1 MMNITIVGMGY
12 VGMSLAVLLSRRHRV
27 TAVDILPDKIEKI
40 KRWESPLKDPEIE
53 QFFRE
58 AGSGRR
64 TLMLDTSTDTK
75 AACKNADIVIIAVP
89 TDFDPASGNFD
100 CSAIETVIQGILNV
114 RSSTPEAVPGLTNP
128 EAEAG
133 PEKPAETTPSGTEAL
148 PLIVIKS
155 TVPVGYTEKLK
166 AAYGLQRL
174 IFSPE
179 FLRESRALYDNLYPS
194 RIVVGCDNSTG
205 TAAGSSS
212 EPVSKSSS
220 GSSAA
225 TPGSGRKDAELFA
238 DLLSESARIPDVPV
252 LITGTREAEAL
263 KLFSNTYLALRV
275 SFFNELDTYAES
287 KGLDAASIIRGV
299 SLDPRIGD
307 YYNNPSFGYGGYC
320 LPKDTHQL
328 QAEYGDIPQELVT
341 AAIESNRKRK
351 EYLAAVIYEKAQ
363 KRLLEPELHE
373 PGLLGPEFHE
383 PEPFEPEPHEPGILE
398 PKPPE
403 QLPGSQTAE
412 PLLIGIYRLSMKKDS
427 DNSRE
432 AAVWDI
438 MELLKE
444 KGCRFL
450 IYEPAETDFQAHV
463 SVAETFADTKE
474 NSAEAEAAKAE
485 TVKVPT
491 PSNETREAPERATAM
506 SEEVPDCSEIPA
518 VTHDLSSFKKQSLLI
533 IANRYHHEL
542 DDVKEKVYTRDIF
555 DRD

>member
-1 MMNITIVGMGY
+1 MMNITVIGMGY

-64 TLMLDTSTDTK
+64 TLMLNASTDTE

-100 CSAIETVIQGILNV
+100 CSAIETVIEEILNV
-114 RSSTPEAVPGLTNP
+114 RSSTPEAVPGLTNSD
-128 EAEAG
+128 AAAG
-133 PEKPAETTPSGTEAL
+133 LTSLAETASSGTEAL

-194 RIVVGCDNSTG
+194 RIVVGCGNSTG
-205 TAAGSSS
+205 TAAGSSPEAVS
-212 EPVSKSSS
+212 ETVSETSS

-225 TPGSGRKDAELFA
+225 AAPGSGRKDAELFA
-238 DLLSESARIPDVPV
+238 GLLSESARIPDVPV

-287 KGLDAASIIRGV
+287 KGLDTASIIRGV

-351 EYLAAVIYEKAQ
+351 EYLAAVIYEMAQ
-363 KRLLEPELHE
+363 KRL
-373 PGLLGPEFHE
+373 
-383 PEPFEPEPHEPGILE
+383 LE

-403 QLPGSQTAE
+403 QLPGPQTAE

-427 DNSRE
+427 DNSRA

-438 MELLKE
+438 MELLKK

-450 IYEPAETDFQAHV
+450 IYEPAD
-463 SVAETFADTKE
+463 E
-474 NSAEAEAAKAE
+474 NKG
-485 TVKVPT
+485 T
-491 PSNETREAPERATAM
+491 ATAM

-555 DRD
+555 GRD